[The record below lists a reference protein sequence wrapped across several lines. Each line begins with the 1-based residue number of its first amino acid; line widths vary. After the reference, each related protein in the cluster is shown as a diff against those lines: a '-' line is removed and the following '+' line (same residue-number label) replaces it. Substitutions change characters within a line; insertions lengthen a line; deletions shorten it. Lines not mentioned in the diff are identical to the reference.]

1 MIFRSLVILFTL
13 VQAVQADPRLFRI
26 IPNEASVIREAT
38 HDSRFNREDTL
49 LQKIDHFNPSDRR
62 TFRQRYFIDSSYA
75 RSPLE
80 TAPVLFTICG
90 ESTCAGATA
99 SEMVNRLAK
108 KIGAHRV
115 ALEHRYYGYS
125 QPFKTL
131 ESSNLIFLST
141 AQAIED
147 LAVFQ
152 SHAMNTFG
160 LRGKWI
166 AVGGSYPG
174 SLSAF
179 YRLKHPE
186 LVSGALASSAPVIA
200 HAKFEEYDHHV
211 ARVAGPVC
219 LNAIQTAIVEIEK
232 KLSNRSDAKAVK
244 RQFNSELIQD
254 DNDFLYVVAD
264 MASVAIQYG
273 FQNQFCDALTEG
285 MAKGK
290 VVDAY
295 ARVGIEMFSRF
306 GISPIQASF
315 QNAESTDPNDYLG
328 WAGMRSWM
336 YQSCT
341 EYGYFQVAYSN
352 PAESARSSR
361 ISLPYHQNVCK
372 RLFGIQFPVEANRTN
387 ANYYR
392 QLFSPAVRNIYF
404 TNGDNDP
411 WSLLSITQQNPDSMR
426 NSGLFFFSI
435 PGAAHC
441 EDLGSRMSTELDRAR
456 SYFETLVTQW
466 LSE

>member
-1 MIFRSLVILFTL
+1 MIFRSILIFL
-13 VQAVQADPRLFRI
+13 SMVQAVQADPRFFRI
-26 IPNEASVIREAT
+26 KPNESLGLREST
-38 HDSRFNREDTL
+38 SDPRFNREDTY
-49 LQKIDHFNPSDRR
+49 LQKIDHFNPADRR

-75 RSPLE
+75 RSPME

-273 FQNQFCDALTEG
+273 FQNQFCDALVEG

-290 VVDAY
+290 VVEAY
-295 ARVGIEMFSRF
+295 AKVGIEMFSRF
-306 GISPIQASF
+306 GISPIQVSF
-315 QNAESTDPNDYLG
+315 QSAESTDPNDYLG

-341 EYGYFQVAYSN
+341 EYGYFQVAHSN
-352 PAESARSSR
+352 PAQAARSSR
-361 ISLPYHQNVCK
+361 ISLSYHQNVCK
-372 RLFGIQFPVEANRTN
+372 RLFGINQPVDVNRTN
-387 ANYYR
+387 AMYYR
-392 QLFSPAVRNIYF
+392 QLFSPTVRNIYF
-404 TNGDNDP
+404 TNGENDP
-411 WSLLSITQQNPDSMR
+411 WSLLSITQQNPDSSR
-426 NSGLFFFSI
+426 NPGLSFFSI

-456 SYFETLVTQW
+456 TFFEALVSRW